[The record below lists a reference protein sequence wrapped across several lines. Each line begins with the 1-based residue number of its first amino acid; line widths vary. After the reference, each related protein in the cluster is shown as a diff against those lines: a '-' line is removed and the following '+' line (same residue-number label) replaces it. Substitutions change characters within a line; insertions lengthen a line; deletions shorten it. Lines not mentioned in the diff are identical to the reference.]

1 MINEIVELVPT
12 WNPQRIMMDFE
23 KAAMNVFGGSF
34 PGVELSGCFFH
45 LSQNILRFLQTHGFK
60 QDFETDITFADN
72 IHKILALAFIEP
84 SAVIAGFESL
94 CSNLGDDYQQILDYI
109 EDNYIGRIRGGTRRE
124 ATFPI
129 QFWNMVARVKND
141 MHRTNNNVEA
151 WHRKINCA
159 FQSSHPTLWAFLD
172 KLIKEENNLHSDII
186 NAMSGSQPT
195 GRKHET
201 FNKRLRN
208 LVENPHPDIY
218 DQLKCIGRL
227 LSL

>member
-84 SAVIAGFESL
+84 SAVIAG
-94 CSNLGDDYQQILDYI
+94 
-109 EDNYIGRIRGGTRRE
+109 
-124 ATFPI
+124 
-129 QFWNMVARVKND
+129 
-141 MHRTNNNVEA
+141 
-151 WHRKINCA
+151 
-159 FQSSHPTLWAFLD
+159 
-172 KLIKEENNLHSDII
+172 
-186 NAMSGSQPT
+186 
-195 GRKHET
+195 
-201 FNKRLRN
+201 
-208 LVENPHPDIY
+208 
-218 DQLKCIGRL
+218 
-227 LSL
+227 